1 MLTRSIPFK
10 PERRANGSSSS
21 TTTGSTMNAGTPDS
35 VDSSNPMHAARLDAC
50 VPNTGSC
57 RSLTIASST
66 RYVPEGSGRN
76 SPPLQAIAERLATA
90 TLWRVRKSLTIASR
104 IGSWSMSETNWAIV
118 GASCETVSAATEV
131 LSSKIDSLV
140 LVEPGLMTRI
150 LNGKA
155 ASNMLDRPARKG
167 GRARHTPSRENYY
180 LSAYPAAN
188 LDSLAN
194 ALDCNH
200 VGGHSHRDLVGLVL
214 GMHGIDMLKRLGHD
228 TVKLLVN
235 FLLRPVVA
243 VVV

>member
-90 TLWRVRKSLTIASR
+90 TPVSYTHLRAH
-104 IGSWSMSETNWAIV
+104 ET
-118 GASCETVSAATEV
+118 
-131 LSSKIDSLV
+131 
-140 LVEPGLMTRI
+140 
-150 LNGKA
+150 
-155 ASNMLDRPARKG
+155 
-167 GRARHTPSRENYY
+167 RH
-180 LSAYPAAN
+180 
-188 LDSLAN
+188 
-194 ALDCNH
+194 
-200 VGGHSHRDLVGLVL
+200 DLVC
-214 GMHGIDMLKRLGHD
+214 RL
-228 TVKLLVN
+228 LLEKKKKKKKKK
-235 FLLRPVVA
+235 
-243 VVV
+243 